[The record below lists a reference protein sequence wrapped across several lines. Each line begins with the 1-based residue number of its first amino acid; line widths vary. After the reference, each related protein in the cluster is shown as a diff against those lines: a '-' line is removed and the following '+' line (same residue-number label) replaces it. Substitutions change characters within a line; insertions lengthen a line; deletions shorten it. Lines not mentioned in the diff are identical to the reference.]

1 MDGAAE
7 TGVSDPRWVLTLARR
22 RGLRRERGRRARK
35 LLRDQPVAWA
45 AAMMTRVTAPGLEI
59 RDRCPA
65 LISVM

>member
-7 TGVSDPRWVLTLARR
+7 TGVSAPRQVLALAGGRERR
-22 RGLRRERGRRARK
+22 REHGRRVRK

-45 AAMMTRVTAPGLEI
+45 AAMMTRATAPGLEI

-65 LISVM
+65 LIWVM